1 MGLLVAALLGVALGV
16 ALGIGLGRPAWPL
29 VPLRRRR
36 GGSLLE
42 AAQLQRWL
50 QAAPNAWL
58 IVDGEDTVQLINAR
72 AERLLQ
78 LPGALLPR
86 RQPLEQLCDAPQL
99 ASVIAAARRL
109 DRPQRLA
116 WCLAGDELD
125 LHALPGTRAWVA
137 VLLLPRPSLAAQV
150 ERQERWVSDV
160 AHELKTPLTALLLV
174 GDSLAAQVNSR
185 NVVLVERLQ
194 RELLR
199 LQRLVGDLLE
209 LSRLENVVPGG
220 AAGRQ
225 EAVELPALVQ
235 QVWQGLRPLADQR
248 SIRLRLQELPGRTPR
263 RQPGLAPAGG
273 IGATAPAGPP
283 PVQGDASR
291 LHRALLN
298 LLDNA
303 IRYSPDGGSIDV
315 LLEASPGWMRLEVRD
330 RGPGFNDHDLEHL
343 FERFYRGDPSRV
355 RSARGGSGLGLAIV
369 QQIAHSHGGRVLASN
384 HPEGGARLELLLP
397 AG

>member
-1 MGLLVAALLGVALGV
+1 MLGNLLVRLG
-16 ALGIGLGRPAWPL
+16 
-29 VPLRRRR
+29 LRRDHSLSRR
-36 GGSLLE
+36 QLLQWLDGSATGWVVLDRNNRVNHLT
-42 AAQLQRWL
+42 
-50 QAAPNAWL
+50 P
-58 IVDGEDTVQLINAR
+58 R
-72 AERLLQ
+72 AERLLGWDVGR
-78 LPGALLPR
+78 LLLGRTIDHLCPDPALLATIR
-86 RQPLEQLCDAPQL
+86 
-99 ASVIAAARRL
+99 SARRL
-109 DRPQRLA
+109 DRPQRLD
-116 WCLAGDELD
+116 WNNSSLEEIEVLAMPGRDGWLALQLQTRRTLD
-125 LHALPGTRAWVA
+125 
-137 VLLLPRPSLAAQV
+137 AQLKQ
-150 ERQERWVSDV
+150 QERWVGDV

-273 IGATAPAGPP
+273 IGAPAPAGPP

-303 IRYSPDGGSIDV
+303 IRAVADGGSIDV